1 MRKHLIRTTLIATIL
16 ATSLAFTACGKDDT
30 TTNAKA
36 TTKVE
41 ASDGELET
49 TTLEEDETS
58 SNEIVTTNEK
68 ETTTKVEE
76 TTTMETTTMET
87 TTVAETTTMET
98 TTIVETTTVAETTQ
112 APVETPAPTT
122 PAPTQPATE
131 APTEPV
137 TEAPQETP
145 APTQPPTEAPTQPQ
159 TEAPVVE
166 ESPEVKKIKSLHI
179 ANRPPEADDITMRI
193 DPELGYVFEAG
204 PTYRELVDYVDEDC
218 GDGNKKC
225 PYKMGEWT
233 TRKYWGDRD
242 EETLG
247 FYCWESEA
255 CDGSYI
261 QSMKDKVRAIY
272 DNGFQGASFYNET
285 IGIYEGKP
293 VCYQYC
299 FLSKYV

>member
-16 ATSLAFTACGKDDT
+16 ATSLAFTACGKDEKTNNEPKT
-30 TTNAKA
+30 TM
-36 TTKVE
+36 E

-58 SNEIVTTNEK
+58 SNEIATTNEK
-68 ETTTKVEE
+68 ETTTIQ
-76 TTTMETTTMET
+76 ET
-87 TTVAETTTMET
+87 TTVAETTTQET
-98 TTIVETTTVAETTQ
+98 TTIVETTTMET
-112 APVETPAPTT
+112 TT
-122 PAPTQPATE
+122 PAPTTE

-137 TEAPQETP
+137 TEPMTEAPTQAPVETP
-145 APTQPPTEAPTQPQ
+145 APTEAPTQPQ
-159 TEAPVVE
+159 TEAPTEAPTQAPQVE

-179 ANRPPEADDITMRI
+179 ANRRSEFDDITVRI

-204 PTYRELVDYVDEDC
+204 PTYRIEADYVDEDC
-218 GDGNKKC
+218 GDGSKKC

-233 TRKYWGDRD
+233 TRKYWGDCD

-261 QSMKDKVRAIY
+261 QSMIDKVRAIY
-272 DNGFQGASFYNET
+272 DNGFQGASFYKIE
-285 IGIYEGKP
+285 IGQYEGKP
-293 VCYQYC
+293 VYYQYC
-299 FLSKYV
+299 FLTKYV